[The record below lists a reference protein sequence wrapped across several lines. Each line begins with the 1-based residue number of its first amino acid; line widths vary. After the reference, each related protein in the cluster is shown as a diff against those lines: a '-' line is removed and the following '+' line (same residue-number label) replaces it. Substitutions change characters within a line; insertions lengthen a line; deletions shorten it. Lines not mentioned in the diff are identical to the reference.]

1 MRGIKRCQTA
11 RSERKSP
18 RGKAI
23 KEDLGENFK
32 NETRGLRLCAVK
44 HATYKLLFVSPVK
57 SAGKSAWLP
66 LLMGEW
72 LLQGGARFV
81 IQVAQTQREHRLRQR
96 LGGCYCLDH
105 IHELEPSSRLVGMGD
120 WWLQGEERMGRHR
133 IQSHLTARHGLG
145 KLTTGLY

>member
-1 MRGIKRCQTA
+1 MRGIKTCQTA

-44 HATYKLLFVSPVK
+44 HTTYKLLFVSPVK

-66 LLMGEW
+66 MLMGEW

-81 IQVAQTQREHRLRQR
+81 IQVAQADSKRTRVTPEAGRL
-96 LGGCYCLDH
+96 LL
-105 IHELEPSSRLVGMGD
+105 SR
-120 WWLQGEERMGRHR
+120 
-133 IQSHLTARHGLG
+133 SHS
-145 KLTTGLY
+145 